1 MMDPHSHN
9 TQMQYYNQQNDF
21 AAKYECSSYSPWSR
35 ALPSSTLPSSNSLHP
50 PRSHSP
56 QMRYYKQQS
65 EYAHHMMQMA
75 QVAQAPRRGRK
86 PLNEKKKR
94 RKRNRPGSHIKRAK
108 TAYFFFLDDFRK
120 SYCKDGDQIPK
131 VKYRASEITKAC
143 GKQWGIMT
151 ELDKKPYADK
161 AAEDRKRYESEIS
174 VYRKV
179 RDPDKPKKP
188 PTAYFYFLTDF
199 RAQMA
204 GQKIEKGRRLTEIC
218 GEEWNKLTEEQKKP
232 YLDRVAIEYKK
243 YQERMEEYRRKKGM
257 AQPPQTQ
264 MRAQQRAQP
273 IPQEM
278 PTQIPTQIP
287 SQIPSQIPMSYNGKS
302 SIAMPVPHDEE
313 EDEDEIDDE
322 EEDEEDDV

>member
-1 MMDPHSHN
+1 MMD
-9 TQMQYYNQQNDF
+9 
-21 AAKYECSSYSPWSR
+21 
-35 ALPSSTLPSSNSLHP
+35 
-50 PRSHSP
+50 
-56 QMRYYKQQS
+56 
-65 EYAHHMMQMA
+65 AHHMMQMA

-131 VKYRASEITKAC
+131 ASEITKAC

-151 ELDKKPYADK
+151 ELDKKPYTEK

-232 YLDRVAIEYKK
+232 YLDRVAVEYKK

-257 AQPPQTQ
+257 ASPPQTQ
-264 MRAQQRAQP
+264 MRPQP
-273 IPQEM
+273 M
-278 PTQIPTQIP
+278 PTQV
-287 SQIPSQIPMSYNGKS
+287 PMSYNGKS
-302 SIAMPVPHDEE
+302 ANPGVAMPVPQDDEE
-313 EDEDEIDDE
+313 DDE
-322 EEDEEDDV
+322 EEDEEDDEEEDDM